1 VLATIKTRNREVM
14 ANSTEGKTDTAPEAL
29 AVQYEIYRKM
39 SPARKFQLILDTYE
53 MGKRLAMAGIRMR
66 NPEATKEQVWRL
78 WARQH
83 LGPELFETVYGKLY
97 HE

>member
-1 VLATIKTRNREVM
+1 M
-14 ANSTEGKTDTAPEAL
+14 ANSMEGKTDTAPEAL

-39 SPARKFQLILDTYE
+39 SPARKFEIISGLYR
-53 MGKRLAMAGIRMR
+53 MGQELTMAGIKMR
-66 NPEATKEQVWRL
+66 NPEATEEQVWRL

-83 LGPELFETVYGKLY
+83 LGSQLFETVYGASC